1 MRKNMTTLDTLKN
14 NLIDKI
20 LVSRNENLL
29 KAISTIFESTQE
41 DDKIQLTSD
50 QIEMLI
56 LSENDIEYGRIISEE
71 ELEKSDKEWR

>member
-1 MRKNMTTLDTLKN
+1 MTTLDTLKN